1 MILVVKHCRQR
12 HDGQHFV
19 LAFFV
24 GLVLILPGGCGRAD
38 LPLQLAGTT
47 MGTSYHVTIS
57 QQSSVADVDALRS
70 GIEGLLE
77 QVNASMSTYRDNS
90 EITVFNNAN
99 VGVWVPVSAPFL
111 EVFLAA
117 RAVTAAS
124 EGAYDV
130 SIAPLV
136 DLWGFGPRM
145 GDTVPGS
152 DAILRLMETIGE
164 QRVEIDEQASH
175 IRKTGPVQLDFSSI
189 AKGYAVDQVAAL
201 LNTSGVTDY
210 MVEIGGEI
218 RVLGV
223 NPRGEAWRI
232 AIERPVAGGG
242 APLAILAVS
251 GAGVATSGSYRNFF
265 EVDGVRYAHTLDP
278 RTGWPVQHELVSVTV
293 VHPEV
298 VVADAWATALTVLGP
313 ERALHIATQ
322 QNLAAY
328 LVVGSGPE
336 LVVRKTPAIESYL
349 Q

>member
-1 MILVVKHCRQR
+1 MTLVVNQPRNPHY
-12 HDGQHFV
+12 GQHFV

-24 GLVLILPGGCGRAD
+24 GLLLIFLGGCERSHV
-38 LPLQLAGTT
+38 PLQLTGAT

-57 QQSSVADVDALRS
+57 QQSTVADASALRVD
-70 GIEGLLE
+70 IETLLE
-77 QVNASMSTYRDNS
+77 QVNASMSTYREDS
-90 EITVFNNAN
+90 EITGFNNAR
-99 VGVWVPVSAPFL
+99 VDEWVPVSAAFL

-117 RAVTAAS
+117 RSVTAAS

-145 GDTVPGS
+145 GDTVPDSGS
-152 DAILRLMETIGE
+152 IERLLETVGE
-164 QRVEIDEQASH
+164 QRVEVDEDASR
-175 IRKTGPVQLDFSSI
+175 IRKTGPLQLDFSSI
-189 AKGYAVDQVAAL
+189 AKGYAVDQLAAL
-201 LNTSGVTDY
+201 LNARGISDY

-223 NPRGEAWRI
+223 NPRGDAWRI

-242 APLAILAVS
+242 APLAILALS
-251 GAGVATSGSYRNFF
+251 DAGIATSGSYRNFF
-265 EVDGVRYAHTLDP
+265 EVAGVRYAHTLDP

-293 VHPEV
+293 VHPQV
-298 VVADAWATALTVLGP
+298 GIADAWATALTVLGP
-313 ERALHIATQ
+313 ERALQIATR

-328 LVVGSGPE
+328 LVVGSGTE